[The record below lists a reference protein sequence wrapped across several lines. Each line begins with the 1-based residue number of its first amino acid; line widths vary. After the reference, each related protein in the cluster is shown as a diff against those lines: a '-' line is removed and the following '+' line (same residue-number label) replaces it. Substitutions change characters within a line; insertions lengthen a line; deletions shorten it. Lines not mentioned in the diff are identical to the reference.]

1 MHSPTDAEAL
11 ALSQV
16 ELGVTDEDAVFCDE
30 NKEGTGLREDE
41 DVESTAGVESNVE
54 TAVISSENDDDT
66 TSKLVEGT
74 SGEVWPEEGEGEID
88 CELVVEEN
96 AGGNSN
102 KAGEKENKSWRQV
115 VIYNSP
121 AVPVAAFLRVHMI

>member
-30 NKEGTGLREDE
+30 NKEGMGLTEDE
-41 DVESTAGVESNVE
+41 DVESAAGVEGNME
-54 TAVISSENDDDT
+54 TAVIPSENDDDT
-66 TSKLVEGT
+66 TWKLVEGT
-74 SGEVWPEEGEGEID
+74 SGEVWPREGEGEID

-96 AGGNSN
+96 AGGNGN
-102 KAGEKENKSWRQV
+102 KAAEKENKSFILFWR
-115 VIYNSP
+115 
-121 AVPVAAFLRVHMI
+121 